1 MAWAETLGKVVVNIG
16 MVFDQSEA
24 DKAEKKVLTKTAN
37 MVKKMQKLALNGVAS
52 GMAQIFGG
60 EAGMMLTALSGG
72 GFTGLATAV
81 SAIAIDKAVK
91 SVVGKYKSTDYF
103 ENIDPIVQKDIE
115 SLKSIKKELTASD
128 RDNMIILDLAKVL
141 NTLPETLAKQIN
153 ISQRYEGFDALKGDT
168 STEKFF
174 NFMAGISG
182 LTPTEQIKRAKMY
195 GITASNI
202 PALKEGLGDV
212 KSTMSGQMSSIELA
226 NYAKVLVKYLDEEQ
240 SFQSYISKKTIEAK
254 SQLEIDKLFGEKGA
268 YTIRDKSKKG
278 KFDKGMRRGL
288 ESQTTDEAFYRTMSD
303 MGEDI
308 SDIANIVR
316 QNVSKDKY
324 KLPNPTSSQ
333 DKKDKYRY
341 IYD

>member
-24 DKAEKKVLTKTAN
+24 DKAEKKVLTRTTK

-60 EAGMMLTALSGG
+60 EAGMMLAALSGG
-72 GFTGLATAV
+72 GFTGLATVV

-115 SLKSIKKELTASD
+115 SLKSIKKELAASD
-128 RDNMIILDLAKVL
+128 RDNLIILDLAKVL
-141 NTLPETLAKQIN
+141 KTLPETLAKQIN
-153 ISQRYEGFDALKGDT
+153 ISQRYEGFNALKGDT

-182 LTPTEQIKRAKMY
+182 LTPAEQIKRAKIY

-202 PALKEGLGDV
+202 PSLKEGFADMQ
-212 KSTMSGQMSSIELA
+212 STMSGQMSSIQLA
-226 NYAKVLVKYLDEEQ
+226 NYAKVLAKYLDEEK
-240 SFQSYISKKTIEAK
+240 SFESYISKKMIEAK

-278 KFDKGMRRGL
+278 KFDKGMTRGL

-303 MGEDI
+303 MGEDV
-308 SDIANIVR
+308 SYIAEILK
-316 QNVSKDKY
+316 QNTKDKY
-324 KLPNPTSSQ
+324 KLPSTTSSQ
-333 DKKDKYRY
+333 DKKDKHR
-341 IYD
+341 IVYD